1 MKNLI
6 CLLTVVLSSY
16 YAAAQ
21 TAFPYLSSV
30 TPNSIFITWK
40 TSNQTQSLVE
50 YGNASGLLTNQVNGN
65 CAIWSDNGYPN
76 NYYYHTV
83 KLTGLLPNTKYF
95 YKVTS
100 GSFTS
105 QEYSFR
111 TLPLPGNATSTNGHL
126 RFLVFGDNQIK
137 SQPRFDTM
145 MVQAKRKITEKFGNN
160 FNDSITSILM
170 VGDQV
175 DVGTLD
181 HYENVHFSKSKYLS
195 PYFSISTVVGNH
207 ETYGTLGMSAYYN
220 HFNYDSLNYQGISA
234 GNEDYYAYQ
243 AGNVLFIN
251 LNTESTTAAQFSW
264 LQSVINAANSDNT
277 VDWIVSLAHRPYQAE
292 QYVGDISTWIRNTVV
307 PFLKTSPKYAL
318 HFGAHHH
325 IYARG
330 QLKENP
336 VYHVI
341 SGGTAW
347 DQYWGMAT
355 EQDFDDVQKTIS
367 QWGYQIVD
375 IDVVNN
381 VMDVETYSCGSIY
394 NYRNNVLIDKFHRKL
409 GLENPETPTISNVFP
424 DSVELPLTINSSA
437 FVSNADELLNTTEFQ
452 VSQTD
457 LFTTLELD
465 VLRDF
470 ENLYGSA
477 GNPDSSTDQ
486 NLGVNILNYTIDS
499 GEVPN
504 GWHYVRVRHRDRN
517 LNWSNWSPID
527 SFQVFGSVLSDPILS
542 LDQISYELSD
552 TINAS
557 YANGPGIATDWIGIY
572 AIDDQPGNVSSTT
585 WSYVNGTS
593 GVLDFQLTQPGQ
605 YFAAFFTNDGYTEIA
620 PRVYF
625 YAGPIPVVT
634 TDTSIYALSDTVH
647 VYVENAP
654 GFTND
659 WVGVYK
665 VGQTPGNTASISW
678 QYTNGE
684 SIDSLD
690 FIGLPKG
697 YYFANYF
704 LQDEFQEAGERVYFQ
719 VGDSITQLFID
730 NSIYNLGEYITATWL
745 DGPGIT
751 KDWLGIFNALDNPQT
766 DPLISY
772 TYFDGLP
779 AGTKVL
785 QDTALPT
792 SPGNYFISL
801 FTNDSY
807 TEVSNRCYFTVVDT
821 TIVALPKDVDGN
833 SPVKIYPNPSSG
845 NAIIECVYPI
855 EKLEVM
861 NSAGQV
867 VFKTRN
873 VNDQHFTL
881 LNQQLP
887 PGVYFIR
894 IYTRMTYTLKLVVE

>member
-1 MKNLI
+1 VKNLI

-21 TAFPYLSSV
+21 TVFPYLSSV

-50 YGNASGLLTNQVNGN
+50 YGNVSGLLTNQVNGN

-111 TLPLPGNATSTNGHL
+111 TLPLPGNATSANGHL

-409 GLENPETPTISNVFP
+409 GLENPETPTISSVFP

-504 GWHYVRVRHRDRN
+504 GWHYVRARHRDRN

-527 SFQVFGSVLSDPILS
+527 SFLVVGSVLSDPILS

-572 AIDDQPGNVSSTT
+572 AIEDQPGNVSSTT

-605 YFAAFFTNDGYTEIA
+605 YFSAFFTNDGYTEIA

-665 VGQTPGNTASISW
+665 VGQTPGTTASISW

-690 FIGLPKG
+690 FTGLPKG

>member
-1 MKNLI
+1 VKNLI

-21 TAFPYLSSV
+21 TVFPYLSSV

-50 YGNASGLLTNQVNGN
+50 YGNVSGLLTNQVNGN

-100 GSFTS
+100 GTFTS

-111 TLPLPGNATSTNGHL
+111 TLPLPGNATSANGHL

-220 HFNYDSLNYQGISA
+220 HFNYDSLNYQGIST

-251 LNTESTTAAQFSW
+251 LNTESTSAAQFSW
-264 LQSVINAANSDNT
+264 VQSVINAANSDNT

-367 QWGYQIVD
+367 QWGYQIID
-375 IDVVNN
+375 IDVLNN
-381 VMDVETYSCGSIY
+381 TMDVETYSCGSIY

-486 NLGVNILNYTIDS
+486 NLGLDILNYTIDS

-527 SFQVFGSVLSDPILS
+527 SFLVVGSVLSDPILS

-552 TINAS
+552 TIHAS

-593 GVLDFQLTQPGQ
+593 GVLDFQLTQPGE

-654 GFTND
+654 GFAND

-665 VGQTPGNTASISW
+665 VGQTPGTIASISW

-690 FIGLPKG
+690 FTGLPKG

-704 LQDEFQEAGERVYFQ
+704 LQNEFQEAGERVYFQ

-821 TIVALPKDVDGN
+821 TIVALPKDIDGN
-833 SPVKIYPNPSSG
+833 SSVKIYPNPSSG

-873 VNDQHFTL
+873 VNDQHYTL

-887 PGVYFIR
+887 PGIYFIR

>member
-21 TAFPYLSSV
+21 TVFPYLSSV

-111 TLPLPGNATSTNGHL
+111 TLPLPGNATSANGHL

-409 GLENPETPTISNVFP
+409 GLENPETPTISSVFP

-504 GWHYVRVRHRDRN
+504 GWHYVRARHRDRN

-527 SFQVFGSVLSDPILS
+527 SFLVVGSVLSDPILS

-572 AIDDQPGNVSSTT
+572 AIEDQPGNVSSTT

-605 YFAAFFTNDGYTEIA
+605 YFSAFFTNDGYTEIA

>member
-21 TAFPYLSSV
+21 TVFPYLSSV

-50 YGNASGLLTNQVNGN
+50 YGNVSGLLTNQVNGN

-111 TLPLPGNATSTNGHL
+111 TLPLPGNATSANGHL

-409 GLENPETPTISNVFP
+409 GLENPETPTISSVFP

-504 GWHYVRVRHRDRN
+504 GWHYVRARHRDRN

-527 SFQVFGSVLSDPILS
+527 SFLVVGSVLSDPILS

-572 AIDDQPGNVSSTT
+572 AIEDQPGNVSSTT

-605 YFAAFFTNDGYTEIA
+605 YFSAFFTNDGYTEIA

-665 VGQTPGNTASISW
+665 VGQTPGTTASISW

-690 FIGLPKG
+690 FTGLPKG

>member
-1 MKNLI
+1 
-6 CLLTVVLSSY
+6 
-16 YAAAQ
+16 
-21 TAFPYLSSV
+21 
-30 TPNSIFITWK
+30 
-40 TSNQTQSLVE
+40 
-50 YGNASGLLTNQVNGN
+50 
-65 CAIWSDNGYPN
+65 
-76 NYYYHTV
+76 
-83 KLTGLLPNTKYF
+83 
-95 YKVTS
+95 
-100 GSFTS
+100 
-105 QEYSFR
+105 
-111 TLPLPGNATSTNGHL
+111 
-126 RFLVFGDNQIK
+126 
-137 SQPRFDTM
+137 
-145 MVQAKRKITEKFGNN
+145 
-160 FNDSITSILM
+160 
-170 VGDQV
+170 
-175 DVGTLD
+175 
-181 HYENVHFSKSKYLS
+181 
-195 PYFSISTVVGNH
+195 
-207 ETYGTLGMSAYYN
+207 
-220 HFNYDSLNYQGISA
+220 
-234 GNEDYYAYQ
+234 
-243 AGNVLFIN
+243 
-251 LNTESTTAAQFSW
+251 
-264 LQSVINAANSDNT
+264 
-277 VDWIVSLAHRPYQAE
+277 
-292 QYVGDISTWIRNTVV
+292 
-307 PFLKTSPKYAL
+307 
-318 HFGAHHH
+318 
-325 IYARG
+325 
-330 QLKENP
+330 
-336 VYHVI
+336 
-341 SGGTAW
+341 
-347 DQYWGMAT
+347 
-355 EQDFDDVQKTIS
+355 
-367 QWGYQIVD
+367 
-375 IDVVNN
+375 
-381 VMDVETYSCGSIY
+381 
-394 NYRNNVLIDKFHRKL
+394 
-409 GLENPETPTISNVFP
+409 
-424 DSVELPLTINSSA
+424 
-437 FVSNADELLNTTEFQ
+437 
-452 VSQTD
+452 
-457 LFTTLELD
+457 
-465 VLRDF
+465 
-470 ENLYGSA
+470 
-477 GNPDSSTDQ
+477 
-486 NLGVNILNYTIDS
+486 
-499 GEVPN
+499 
-504 GWHYVRVRHRDRN
+504 

-527 SFQVFGSVLSDPILS
+527 SFLVVGSVLSDPILS

-585 WSYVNGTS
+585 WSYVSGTS

-779 AGTKVL
+779 AGTKFL

>member
-1 MKNLI
+1 VKNLI

>member
-1 MKNLI
+1 MKNLF
-6 CLLTVVLSSY
+6 CLLTFVLSSY

-21 TAFPYLSSV
+21 TVFPYLSSV
-30 TPNSIFITWK
+30 TPNSIFISWK
-40 TSNQTQSLVE
+40 TSSQNQSLVE
-50 YGNASGLLTNQVNGN
+50 FGTVSGTLINQVNGN
-65 CAIWSDNGYPN
+65 CAIWSDNGYPS

-111 TLPLPGNATSTNGHL
+111 TLPLPGNATSSNGHL

-207 ETYGTLGMSAYYN
+207 ETYGTLGMSAYNN

-251 LNTESTTAAQFSW
+251 LNTESTTATQFSW
-264 LQSVINAANSDNT
+264 VQSVINAANSDNT

-367 QWGYQIVD
+367 QWGYQIID
-375 IDVVNN
+375 IDVINN
-381 VMDVETYSCGSIY
+381 TMDVETYSCGSIY

-409 GLENPETPTISNVFP
+409 GLSNPETPSISNVFP
-424 DSVELPLTINSSA
+424 DSVELPITINSSA

-465 VLRDF
+465 ILRDF

-477 GNPDSSTDQ
+477 GNPDSSSDQ
-486 NLGVNILNYTIDS
+486 NIGVNILNYTIGS
-499 GEVPN
+499 GEIPN

-527 SFQVFGSVLSDPILS
+527 SFQVVGSVLSDPILS
-542 LDQISYELSD
+542 LDQVSYELSD
-552 TINAS
+552 TIHAS

-572 AIDDQPGNVSSTT
+572 AIDDQPGTVSSTI
-585 WSYVNGTS
+585 WSYVDGTS
-593 GVLDFQLTQPGQ
+593 GVEDFQLTQPGQ

-625 YAGPIPVVT
+625 YAGPIPVVS

-665 VGQTPGNTASISW
+665 VGQTPGTIASISW

-684 SIDSLD
+684 SADSLD
-690 FIGLPKG
+690 FVGLPKG

-719 VGDSITQLFID
+719 VGDTITQLFID

-821 TIVALPKDVDGN
+821 TIVALPKDIDGN

-855 EKLEVM
+855 EKLEVL

>member
-21 TAFPYLSSV
+21 TVFPYLSSV

-50 YGNASGLLTNQVNGN
+50 YGNVSGLLTNQVNGN

-100 GSFTS
+100 GTFTS

-111 TLPLPGNATSTNGHL
+111 TLPLPGNATSANGHL

-220 HFNYDSLNYQGISA
+220 HFNYDSLNYQGIST

-251 LNTESTTAAQFSW
+251 LNTESTSAAQFSW
-264 LQSVINAANSDNT
+264 VQSVINAANSDNT

-367 QWGYQIVD
+367 QWGYQIID
-375 IDVVNN
+375 IDVLNN
-381 VMDVETYSCGSIY
+381 TMDVETYSCGSIY

-486 NLGVNILNYTIDS
+486 NLGLDILNYTIDS

-527 SFQVFGSVLSDPILS
+527 SFLVVGSVLSDPILS

-552 TINAS
+552 TIHAS

-593 GVLDFQLTQPGQ
+593 GVLDFQLTQPGE

-654 GFTND
+654 GFAND

-665 VGQTPGNTASISW
+665 VGQTPGTIASISW

-690 FIGLPKG
+690 FTGLPKG

-704 LQDEFQEAGERVYFQ
+704 LQNEFQEAGERVYFQ

-821 TIVALPKDVDGN
+821 TIVALPKDIDGN
-833 SPVKIYPNPSSG
+833 SSVKIYPNPSSG

-873 VNDQHFTL
+873 VNDQHYTL

-887 PGVYFIR
+887 PGIYFIR

>member
-1 MKNLI
+1 VKNLI

-21 TAFPYLSSV
+21 TVFPYLSSV

-111 TLPLPGNATSTNGHL
+111 TLPLPGNATSANGHL

-409 GLENPETPTISNVFP
+409 GLENPETPTISSVFP

-504 GWHYVRVRHRDRN
+504 GWHYVRARHRDRN

-527 SFQVFGSVLSDPILS
+527 SFLVVGSVLSDPILS

-572 AIDDQPGNVSSTT
+572 AIEDQPGNVSSTT

-605 YFAAFFTNDGYTEIA
+605 YFSAFFTNDGYTEIA